1 MDYIAAGFKVIY
13 DRVLN
18 YFYESNTENNETSET
33 NNSMVITTQPTK
45 KNIYSEIDLITPT
58 DPTMQQ
64 QQNERIY
71 NSISTFEQI
80 SWFFSNPTYVI
91 DNIYIGSAHN
101 AANKKILKSL
111 NIKYIVNV
119 TAEIKNYYPDSI
131 IYVNYTLYDDNKQ
144 SIDKYFEDSYKK
156 IKEFQSNNDGNIL
169 IHCFMGASRSA
180 TILAYYLMREKGF
193 TPLESYNF
201 IKNKRNLVN
210 PTHKLFRDLSK
221 SQVKL
226 N

>member
-144 SIDKYFEDSYKK
+144 SIDK
-156 IKEFQSNNDGNIL
+156 
-169 IHCFMGASRSA
+169 
-180 TILAYYLMREKGF
+180 
-193 TPLESYNF
+193 
-201 IKNKRNLVN
+201 
-210 PTHKLFRDLSK
+210 
-221 SQVKL
+221 
-226 N
+226 